1 MFRVLEGIIFR
12 NPGNILHSS
21 ALSEKIIVLH
31 EFSSAAL
38 IHRKQMKC
46 GNLETSKAILVC
58 LGRL

>member
-21 ALSEKIIVLH
+21 ALREKIVVLH

-38 IHRKQMKC
+38 SIGSR
-46 GNLETSKAILVC
+46 
-58 LGRL
+58 